1 MIIKYSLYFLAS
13 FIIIYFLYYLLVVSG
28 QIRVSKGKAKK
39 QKNLPSE
46 ILLLRDYYKVDI
58 DKIGLIRVLRI
69 LNFINAL
76 ILSLLVLVVVGID
89 KIYIKFIILLVLLLP
104 TIWFTYYFLAK
115 YLKHLERKED

>member
-13 FIIIYFLYYLLVVSG
+13 FIIIYFLYYFLVVSG
-28 QIRVSKGKAKK
+28 QIRVTKGKSKK

-69 LNFINAL
+69 INFINAL

>member
-1 MIIKYSLYFLAS
+1 MIVKYLLYFLAS
-13 FIIIYFLYYLLVVSG
+13 FTIIYFLYYLLVVSG
-28 QIRVSKGKAKK
+28 QIRVTKGKSKK

-58 DKIGLIRVLRI
+58 DKIGLIRVLRL

-89 KIYIKFIILLVLLLP
+89 KIYIKFLILLVLLLP

-115 YLKHLERKED
+115 YLKHLERKES